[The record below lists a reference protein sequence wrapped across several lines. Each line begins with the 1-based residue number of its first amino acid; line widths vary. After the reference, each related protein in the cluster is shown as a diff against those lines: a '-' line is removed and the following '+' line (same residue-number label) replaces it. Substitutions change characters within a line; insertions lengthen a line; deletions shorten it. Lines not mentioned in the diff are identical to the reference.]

1 MRTRKAERERE
12 RERDRERHARRCKM
26 ATLSLAALAL
36 CTPGLA
42 SLAPPRPVL
51 ARPHTGRT
59 QVGMLS
65 LQTGSHPKPPPG
77 SPQAIDPRQAIWL
90 QQNGYVW
97 DGKAWGRG
105 DAAAARAGRAFL
117 RSGKRF
123 ARFVDV
129 TDKPASPPSALA
141 AAKKLEELLV
151 SARAE
156 ALESSSPSLADELSA
171 ALARSAAS
179 PAFPLAW
186 LGLQLCVVCSL
197 GFGLPI
203 DWAEQAR
210 LAASPETLLL
220 SFSAGV
226 VVAASRSLARAQL
239 PPGVEE
245 STGMAER
252 LLADA
257 LDGGHAL
264 PAPAHV
270 RFGPD
275 SRFNLLGLTKW
286 RMMAIGLEGL
296 AAVSA
301 TLLMHALLQ
310 HALVGAMSPDATCS
324 DVFAHAEVLG
334 RNGAL
339 GATAAAAAAAVF
351 ASLPA
356 AIRALSNE
364 AAYQGDGLAA
374 ELDAARRART
384 RATAI
389 FSAQPPAEGSVVTA
403 ADSLRTLADAWLVKF
418 GGSPDKTATAAQFE
432 RAILGLGA
440 SLACAAAF
448 QISGG
453 ALVAPLVARVVGAF
467 DTYALR
473 SFFFC

>member
-1 MRTRKAERERE
+1 
-12 RERDRERHARRCKM
+12 M

-59 QVGMLS
+59 Q
-65 LQTGSHPKPPPG
+65 PG

-117 RSGKRF
+117 RSGKR
-123 ARFVDV
+123 
-129 TDKPASPPSALA
+129 L
-141 AAKKLEELLV
+141 
-151 SARAE
+151 
-156 ALESSSPSLADELSA
+156 
-171 ALARSAAS
+171 
-179 PAFPLAW
+179 
-186 LGLQLCVVCSL
+186 
-197 GFGLPI
+197 
-203 DWAEQAR
+203 AR

-275 SRFNLLGLTKW
+275 SRFNLLGLTNTSH
-286 RMMAIGLEGL
+286 MMAIGLEGL

-389 FSAQPPAEGSVVTA
+389 FSAQ
-403 ADSLRTLADAWLVKF
+403 
-418 GGSPDKTATAAQFE
+418 FE

-448 QISGG
+448 QISV
-453 ALVAPLVARVVGAF
+453 LIHFYICVLRFAPDAEATRATVQLPPSAQAEANGDAK
-467 DTYALR
+467 
-473 SFFFC
+473 